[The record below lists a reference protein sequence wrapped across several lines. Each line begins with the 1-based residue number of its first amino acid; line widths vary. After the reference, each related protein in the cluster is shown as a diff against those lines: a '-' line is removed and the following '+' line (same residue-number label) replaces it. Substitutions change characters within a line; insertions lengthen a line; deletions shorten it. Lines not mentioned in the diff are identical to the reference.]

1 MCIINFIRILYLCEI
16 INYYDIFGTIHVLL
30 LFVLFVELFT
40 SNDQDVSIVTPL
52 YTIATDLSILRT
64 SIHYEGANERLVSR
78 MRVGFKAMNTMDI
91 YILSCSTTSQQRSII
106 V

>member
-1 MCIINFIRILYLCEI
+1 MSCYICR
-16 INYYDIFGTIHVLL
+16 V
-30 LFVLFVELFT
+30 T
-40 SNDQDVSIVTPL
+40 SNDQDISIVTPL

-91 YILSCSTTSQQRSII
+91 YIYYHVQRHRNSVLSLFNYAFSTNYIR
-106 V
+106 VNFF